1 MPTIITA
8 RAIKC
13 RCTNDEE
20 KLLRPGRRSFSAA
33 GATPVPSPPVR
44 RRGPLCLS
52 PVLLVSTSV
61 RHRLGSHNQP
71 KKKRKHASL
80 FYFFCLSVDPP
91 SPVPRET
98 LEGHPL
104 PASPR
109 RYSLH
114 KRKPQFSDFIYIFTS
129 RYPTTNQPQYSTIR
143 FLPPPGLEKQ
153 WRLTRN
159 LANRLGK
166 QNRRGSK
173 NPRLQCSAAVPIYRT
188 KSVLSPPQL
197 CSCP

>member
-1 MPTIITA
+1 MYERRGKAAAARSPQLLRSRCHS
-8 RAIKC
+8 RAIAS
-13 RCTNDEE
+13 
-20 KLLRPGRRSFSAA
+20 GAAARSFMSFSRSPCFYIGSASA
-33 GATPVPSPPVR
+33 RVP
-44 RRGPLCLS
+44 
-52 PVLLVSTSV
+52 
-61 RHRLGSHNQP
+61 QP
-71 KKKRKHASL
+71 AKIKTKTRFTL
-80 FYFFCLSVDPP
+80 YFFCLPIDPP

-143 FLPPPGLEKQ
+143 FLPPLGLEKQ